1 MLEIVVVPRLVEI
14 ERRCAEHNLRLTGQR
29 RTVLRV
35 IAEARDHPDT
45 DELHR
50 RARAIDPAVSPSTV
64 YRAVRRLEA
73 IGVLQRHAFTSRR
86 SCYEVTPKRHHDH
99 LIDVE
104 SGRVTEFRC
113 PQIERLQARIAGRH
127 GYRIVSHRLDIF
139 VVPVR
144 SARELNGQ

>member
-1 MLEIVVVPRLVEI
+1 LIGRI
-14 ERRCAEHNLRLTGQR
+14 SR
-29 RTVLRV
+29 
-35 IAEARDHPDT
+35 
-45 DELHR
+45 
-50 RARAIDPAVSPSTV
+50 PSTA
-64 YRAVRRLEA
+64 RFGGWRRSA
-73 IGVLQRHAFTSRR
+73 CCSGTFARR

-113 PQIERLQARIAGRH
+113 PQIERLQARIARRH
-127 GYRIVSHRLDIF
+127 GYRIISHRLDIF